1 MTQHMTTKQIQI
13 LVLVE
18 LLLLGTTLF
27 GKGFYMQAKA
37 HFAQYLIEQAW
48 AKTLI
53 DGQSHKP
60 WSWADTY
67 PVAKLSI
74 DQANMPTHFDG
85 PASNDSLYVLA
96 GASGRNLA
104 FGPGLVLSS
113 ASAGERGNTV
123 IAGHRDTHFA
133 ILKGMTVGRRL
144 ALQTAAGKE
153 IVYQVVATKV
163 VHESQTELM
172 APSDD
177 NRLTLITCYP
187 FDALQGVAE
196 LRFVVQAVPIIQG
209 EDVIQVSEE
218 TLVLES
224 ADMAQQLGR
233 VDVSGLFLQQFG
245 WLLCKAKSVLCSY
258 ST

>member
-1 MTQHMTTKQIQI
+1 MSSMTQHMTTKQIQI
-13 LVLVE
+13 LVLVG

-113 ASAGERGNTV
+113 APAGERGNTV

-187 FDALQGVAE
+187 FDALQGGAE
-196 LRFVVQAVPIIQG
+196 LRFVVQAVPILQG
-209 EDVIQVSEE
+209 EDVIQASEE
-218 TLVLES
+218 TLYWNRLI
-224 ADMAQQLGR
+224 
-233 VDVSGLFLQQFG
+233 
-245 WLLCKAKSVLCSY
+245 WLRS
-258 ST
+258 

>member
-1 MTQHMTTKQIQI
+1 MTTKQIQI